1 MGETALAEPPSFGLR
16 ASEPVSEPRAQ
27 PGSGWNSTRTQP
39 GSGWN
44 QPPEPGSERVPYSR
58 TQPGNGWNEPTEP
71 AAVRSQPGSGWNEPE
86 QTNNDWGWNTPQAP
100 ARTQPDSGWSQPSP
114 SSDRWGWPASQTSYP
129 TNARQSYPTDQASK
143 VRPVAQPLQRNAS
156 PNATPADVPHT
167 GLIILRN
174 PSSTN
179 TTLHYRID
187 GIEFRMLPGYKHV
200 LPGSGT
206 YVIEFHCGE
215 PDRIKRYTL
224 YAADYHFTPTDQG
237 WELYRQKARAVRR

>member
-27 PGSGWNSTRTQP
+27 PGSGWNSARTQP

-58 TQPGNGWNEPTEP
+58 TQPGGGWNEPTEP
-71 AAVRSQPGSGWNEPE
+71 AAARSQPGSGWNEPN
-86 QTNNDWGWNTPQAP
+86 QANNGWGWNTPQAP
-100 ARTQPDSGWSQPSP
+100 ARTQPDSGWSQ
-114 SSDRWGWPASQTSYP
+114 TSYP
-129 TNARQSYPTDQASK
+129 TNARQSYPSGQASK
-143 VRPVAQPLQRNAS
+143 VRPAAQPLQRNAP
-156 PNATPADVPHT
+156 PNTTPADVPQTEHIT
-167 GLIILRN
+167 LRN

-224 YAADYHFTPTDQG
+224 FPADYHFTPTDRG
-237 WELYRQKARAVRR
+237 WELYRQKARAVPH